1 MEVFTKY
8 KGLIKQI
15 EGIFDGLTQ
24 EEQIELITLSPILH
38 AIYSLGVNDGI
49 EYRNSLN
56 KW

>member
-1 MEVFTKY
+1 MEVVTKY

-38 AIYSLGVNDGI
+38 AIYSLVVNDGI
-49 EYRNSLN
+49 EHRNSLN
-56 KW
+56 K

>member
-1 MEVFTKY
+1 MEVVTKY

-38 AIYSLGVNDGI
+38 GIYSLGVNDGI
-49 EYRNSLN
+49 EHRNSLN
-56 KW
+56 K